1 MAKKKQIQ
9 DIRLADFP
17 EEEGEQ
23 NGMNVRIYGETSY
36 ENQMAV
42 LSHYLH
48 NGGIEG
54 NDIEAR
60 EQREEVVAAILEFL
74 ERKKSQQPNLDFEP
88 TEELAWMA
96 AENPAEYNLF
106 ADFFQSLIYN
116 FQIFYDHAV
125 LQQFNVY
132 RFEEFSQC
140 ISYIHIRDASCETE
154 RSWICNGVCNSYLHR
169 VKFRFIF

>member
-74 ERKKSQQPNLDFEP
+74 ERKKSQQ
-88 TEELAWMA
+88 
-96 AENPAEYNLF
+96 
-106 ADFFQSLIYN
+106 
-116 FQIFYDHAV
+116 QIG
-125 LQQFNVY
+125 
-132 RFEEFSQC
+132 R
-140 ISYIHIRDASCETE
+140 ASCRE
-154 RSWICNGVCNSYLHR
+154 RV
-169 VKFRFIF
+169 